1 MKIKTSHQIN
11 INLTFEDDSI
21 EFYNK
26 KWVAVDDVEL
36 MIIQAISIYGDDTLE
51 NDVKLLDFFNKK
63 LKELKESDDDTKH

>member
-63 LKELKESDDDTKH
+63 LKELKESDDD